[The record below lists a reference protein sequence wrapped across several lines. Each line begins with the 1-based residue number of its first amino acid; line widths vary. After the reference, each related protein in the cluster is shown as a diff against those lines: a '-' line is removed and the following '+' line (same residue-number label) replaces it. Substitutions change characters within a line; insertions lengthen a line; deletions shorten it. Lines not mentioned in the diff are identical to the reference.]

1 MSFYTNQTG
10 ADQLVSIEPPLPCV
24 GSLSGPG
31 FVVALGKDRLI
42 VKLTSAAP
50 ASDDLTIA
58 HSEGQTF
65 KVSVH
70 LSAKTDGTVEAA
82 ATSKTALHE
91 LDNLLALVRK
101 GQHIQI
107 CETMDVEA
115 ADRFTGFSD
124 VLLRPRALPELAW
137 DELDTSRSFL
147 GRRFP
152 LPLLITGMTG
162 GLARGAD
169 INARLAAAAQEFG
182 LPMGVGSQ
190 RIALEHPEHAR
201 IFTVKK
207 AAPKVFLIGNLGI
220 SQLRAGKVL
229 DDCKRA
235 VDMIDADAL
244 AIHVNVLQEVIQVE
258 GDRDFRRLLAHV
270 GEAASR
276 LGVPVLVKEV
286 GCGVDVDSAVH
297 LYEAGVRAL
306 DVGGKGGTSWSFIE
320 GVRAQSDV
328 TRAVAQ
334 TFRDF
339 GIPTA
344 FSLAAIAA
352 RLPKLEL
359 VATGGLRDGL
369 TVAKALG
376 LGANMAGVGLP
387 LFRAALQD
395 AEAPFT
401 VLETLVKGLK
411 TAMIVSGS
419 RNLAA
424 LSERVRTT
432 QRFREQLADFTL

>member
-1 MSFYTNQTG
+1 MPFYTNQAA
-10 ADQLVSIEPPLPCV
+10 ADQLVTLEPPLPCV
-24 GSLSGPG
+24 GVKAGPG
-31 FVVALGKDRLI
+31 FIVALGKDRLL
-42 VKLTSAAP
+42 VKMSAGAP
-50 ASDDLTIA
+50 GTDDLTVA
-58 HSEGQTF
+58 YSEGRTF
-65 KVSVH
+65 TVSAR
-70 LSAKTDGTVEAA
+70 LSERAPGTFEAAVEA
-82 ATSKTALHE
+82 KGDLHE
-91 LDNLLALVRK
+91 IDNLLALVRK
-101 GQHIQI
+101 GQHIRI

-115 ADRFTGFSD
+115 ADRFTGFSE
-124 VLLRPRALPELAW
+124 VILRPRALPELAW
-137 DELDTSRSFL
+137 DDLDTTQTFL
-147 GRRFP
+147 GAKFQ

-162 GLARGAD
+162 GLARGAE
-169 INARLAAAAQEFG
+169 INARLAAAAQAFG
-182 LPMGVGSQ
+182 IPMGVGSQ

-220 SQLRAGKVL
+220 GQLHVGRVL

-258 GDRDFRRLLAHV
+258 GDRDFRRLIEHV
-270 GEAASR
+270 GEAAMR

-286 GCGVDVDSAVH
+286 GGGMDVDSAVR
-297 LYEAGVRAL
+297 LVEAGVRAL

-320 GVRAQSDV
+320 GMRAQSAV

-344 FSLAAIAA
+344 LSLKAIAT
-352 RLPKLEL
+352 RLPRLEL

-369 TVAKALG
+369 AVAKALG
-376 LGANMAGVGLP
+376 LGARMAGVGLP

-411 TAMIVSGS
+411 TAMIVSGT
-419 RNLAA
+419 RALADLPA
-424 LSERVRTT
+424 RVRPTR
-432 QRFREQLADFTL
+432 RFLELLEDFSP